1 MANTNTVC
9 SMCGDIGFADK
20 LFQCIRCHSRLQ
32 HSYCTNYY
40 DEATSE
46 TVGVCDWCLSEE
58 RSGAKRGIHSK
69 RLARKDSA
77 ETGSGYKAEHNSD
90 REESQ
95 SRGKSDSAGG
105 ASSKPTGRRYKLL
118 KDVLC

>member
-20 LFQCIRCHSRLQ
+20 LFQCIRCHSRFQ
-32 HSYCTNYY
+32 HSY
-40 DEATSE
+40 
-46 TVGVCDWCLSEE
+46 

-69 RLARKDSA
+69 KLARKDSA

-95 SRGKSDSAGG
+95 SRGKSGGAGG

-118 KDVLC
+118 KDVMC